1 MEINS
6 ENNEV
11 MNEVVIVIVPF
22 QAQGHLNQ
30 LLQFA
35 CLISS
40 YGLSVYYVSLAS
52 YNHQVRVRANAL
64 NPSYISKIHFNDLP
78 SEFRMILHEP
88 IASFVC
94 DISSK
99 SIRVV
104 VHDYLMSYNVQ
115 VVSSLP
121 NAESYMFNCISAFTT
136 CSLKMLDI
144 QLEEELLKKLPSLE
158 GILSDEF
165 REFSDS
171 QLPYIDIR
179 LGDIHN
185 TSKVIKD
192 KYLNM
197 IAHAEFILNKKQ
209 WAIAPILPTKLHHRN
224 NICFEWLNKQ
234 PSSLVLYI
242 SFEKTTSFSDRQI
255 KELAMGLEQSRQM
268 FIWVLREIDD
278 GDRRLELPEEFKER
292 EKNVGLVVREWAPQP
307 EILAHSS
314 TGGFMS
320 HYGWN
325 SCIESITMGV
335 PIVAWPIHSDQS
347 MNVFLVMEM
356 LKIGLIT
363 REWEKR
369 KELVSASTIEN
380 AMRKLMA
387 SEEGD
392 TIRRRAD
399 EMGEALRRSA
409 EKEGSSRKELD
420 SFIGHIT
427 R

>member
-1 MEINS
+1 
-6 ENNEV
+6 
-11 MNEVVIVIVPF
+11 MNEVVVVIVPF

-40 YGLSVYYVSLAS
+40 YGCFFLT
-52 YNHQVRVRANAL
+52 HNA
-64 NPSYISKIHFNDLP
+64 
-78 SEFRMILHEP
+78 
-88 IASFVC
+88 
-94 DISSK
+94 
-99 SIRVV
+99 
-104 VHDYLMSYNVQ
+104 
-115 VVSSLP
+115 
-121 NAESYMFNCISAFTT
+121 
-136 CSLKMLDI
+136 
-144 QLEEELLKKLPSLE
+144 
-158 GILSDEF
+158 
-165 REFSDS
+165 
-171 QLPYIDIR
+171 
-179 LGDIHN
+179 
-185 TSKVIKD
+185 SKVIEA

-197 IAHAEFILNKKQ
+197 IAYAEFTLNKKQ

-234 PSSLVLYI
+234 PPSSVLHI
-242 SFEKTTSFSDRQI
+242 SVEKTTSFSDRQN

-278 GDRRLELPEEFKER
+278 GDRGLELPEEFGER
-292 EKNVGLVVREWAPQP
+292 VKNVGLVGNR
-307 EILAHSS
+307 
-314 TGGFMS
+314 
-320 HYGWN
+320 
-325 SCIESITMGV
+325 MGTTTRDLGLFF
-335 PIVAWPIHSDQS
+335 HG
-347 MNVFLVMEM
+347 NVFLVMEM

-380 AMRKLMA
+380 IMRKFIA

-409 EKEGSSRKELD
+409 EKEGSSRKDLD